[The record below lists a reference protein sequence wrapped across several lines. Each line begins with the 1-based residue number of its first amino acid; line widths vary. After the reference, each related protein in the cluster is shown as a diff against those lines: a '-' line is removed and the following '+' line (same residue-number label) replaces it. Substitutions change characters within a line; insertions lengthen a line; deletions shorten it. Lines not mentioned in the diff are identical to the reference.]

1 MTDGRGDMHDIK
13 ASLIRIEERLNAMSD
28 IPDRMRQT
36 EGKILEYDKGITD
49 FWAREWPRFLADLDE
64 IKASVKPIPA
74 ISAKLDELEK
84 DLEGFE
90 ANTKERLAKHSARLQ
105 ALERQQNS
113 WRGALAVVTV
123 IGTAVMGYIVW
134 WIQQIAGKP

>member
-1 MTDGRGDMHDIK
+1 MDDVK
-13 ASLIRIEERLNAMSD
+13 AALVRIEARLDVMSD
-28 IPDRMRQT
+28 LPERVRQN
-36 EGKILEYDKGITD
+36 EGKMREYDKGITD
-49 FWAREWPRFLADLDE
+49 FWAREWPRFLSDLDE

-74 ISAKLDELEK
+74 MNAKLDELEK

-90 ANTKERLAKHSARLQ
+90 ANTKERLAKHAGRLT
-105 ALERQQNS
+105 ALERQQNA

-134 WIQQIAGKP
+134 WVQQLAGKP